1 MEDEMNQ
8 NNNNNNSNNDYLKK
22 VIEKYS
28 FIEAIYVTDL
38 EGVKISSMC
47 VNPDNQSEEMKKIKN
62 VLAMNYM
69 SSHEQIAKVEKGNI
83 RNVSIMFE
91 NHIVFQ
97 SRINKVMLVHF
108 ICKNENYNHEILKD
122 IVDTLKKMLEN
133 VEKEFENLRKEDENY
148 Y

>member
-8 NNNNNNSNNDYLKK
+8 NNNSNTDYLAK

-38 EGVKISSMC
+38 EGVKISSVC
-47 VNPDNQSEEMKKIKN
+47 ANPDNQSEEMKKIKN
-62 VLAMNYM
+62 VLAVNYM

-91 NHIVFQ
+91 NYIVFQ

-108 ICKNENYNHEILKD
+108 ICKNEHYKLSS
-122 IVDTLKKMLEN
+122 
-133 VEKEFENLRKEDENY
+133 
-148 Y
+148 